1 MNPFVLSRLELDA
14 PRPLEQVW
22 ASLDQLLRDGFEI
35 EGRRYRVFGAH
46 RGRYFTMS
54 LGMPLL
60 GGGAPVL
67 RAWLQDESS
76 TRFEVSV
83 GARVEFIVFG
93 GFWLALTILGG
104 GYQLFL
110 QFAEVAA
117 GRATAGDVL
126 GVLPGIGV
134 MVGILAIG
142 FWFFRRRASREAEVL
157 LEQFR
162 DAIGAARS
170 AAGSPFRL
178 GASS

>member
-1 MNPFVLSRLELDA
+1 MNPFVLSRLELDS

-22 ASLDQLLRDGFEI
+22 ASLEELLRDGFEV
-35 EGRRYRVFGAH
+35 EGRRYRLFGAH

-60 GGGAPVL
+60 GGAAPVL
-67 RAWLQDESS
+67 RAWLQNESAP
-76 TRFEVSV
+76 RFDVSV
-83 GARVEFIVFG
+83 GARVEFIAFG
-93 GFWLALTILGG
+93 GFWLVLTILGG

-110 QFAEVAA
+110 QIADVAA
-117 GRATAGDVL
+117 GRATPGDVL

-142 FWFFRRRASREAEVL
+142 FWFFRRRANRDAQVL

-170 AAGSPFRL
+170 AAEPPFRL